1 MKTIHK
7 YKLDENTDSFRSY
20 EGMTLL
26 HADYQGDSL
35 CLWAEVETTAEDIDV
50 PFRVIGTNF
59 TLPSDNYKHFATVQN
74 PPFVWHVYL
83 RTASAGKGGE

>member
-7 YKLDENTDSFRSY
+7 YKLDANTDSFRSL
-20 EGMTLL
+20 EGMKPL

-35 CLWAEVETTAEDIDV
+35 FLWAEVETTAEDIDV
-50 PFRVIGTNF
+50 PFRVIGTGF

-83 RTASAGKGGE
+83 GITSAGKGGE